1 MTTWLSSDLHL
12 GHVRA
17 IELCNR
23 PWTSTEEMNEALIEN
38 HNKVVAPS
46 DMVYYL
52 GDMCMG
58 KLEDTL
64 PLLKRLNGSKMLILG
79 NHDRPSIAYH
89 HKKPEAR
96 QKWSERYS
104 EYFPVIRESLTL
116 ELLPGQD
123 VLLCHYPYLD
133 LDFKDHE
140 YEGRYEALQPINEG
154 KWLIHGH
161 VHGSWKVKGKQI
173 NVGVDVWDYAPVALD
188 TVLNIIKE
196 NPDGCSS

>member
-1 MTTWLSSDLHL
+1 
-12 GHVRA
+12 
-17 IELCNR
+17 
-23 PWTSTEEMNEALIEN
+23 MNEALIEN